1 MKKLFGM
8 TIMMVVLL
16 VVAAPAPGQEAAAP
30 QGSLAMTYVVDL
42 LPGHQ
47 VAFEEGF
54 KAHLAMHA
62 EAQDP
67 WNLETWVVV
76 AGKNVGRYYVRSFGH
91 TWASLDEETDI
102 PNDQEQWNAAVM
114 PHVQHLSSMVTEWMT
129 NLSRWPEGPEP
140 PKMADLTTF
149 TVDYAHA
156 DDFFLVIKKMHQ
168 MIGDKN
174 LPLQYSWGR
183 VEVGGS
189 GLQMTLAIPLSGWA
203 DFEPPKP
210 GLWEVAE
217 EVFGDT
223 ETEMLRSM
231 FRDAILAEDNFV
243 VAYRS
248 DLSYMPEK

>member
-16 VVAAPAPGQEAAAP
+16 VGAAPAPGQEAAAP
-30 QGSLAMTYVVDL
+30 QGSLAMTFVVDV

-47 VAFEEGF
+47 AAFEEGY
-54 KAHLAMHA
+54 KAHMAMHA

-67 WNLETWVVV
+67 WNREAWVVV
-76 AGKNVGRYYVRSFGH
+76 AGKHVGRYYLRSFGH
-91 TWASLDEETDI
+91 TWASLDDDADVPE
-102 PNDQEQWNAAVM
+102 DQEHLNAAVA
-114 PHVQHLSSMVTEWMT
+114 PHVQSVSGMVTEWMT

-140 PKMADLTTF
+140 PKMAEVTTF

-156 DDFFLVIKKMHQ
+156 DDFFLVIKKMHK
-168 MIGDKN
+168 MIGDKE

-183 VEVGGS
+183 VAVGGS
-189 GLQMTLAIPLSGWA
+189 GLELTLAIPLSGWA

-223 ETEMLRSM
+223 EAKMLRSM
-231 FRDAILAEDNFV
+231 FGDAILAEDNFV
-243 VAYRS
+243 VAYRP
-248 DLSYMPEK
+248 DLSYVPGK